1 MQSAA
6 MSRHRRMFRKCSL
19 DVAKKN
25 HIISVGYTAGRS
37 MFRKFCLYV
46 SKNSISSVYATQQ
59 TQGQCSESFVSMSL
73 KTAYRQ
79 CMRHNRHKGNV
90 QKSKR
95 NENCYK
101 LWEQRFL
108 PSVLPRSLSSER
120 KTFSL
125 PRGRPKI
132 MLLSFSNS
140 WICLNFGRILM
151 YVL

>member
-6 MSRHRRMFRKCSL
+6 MSRHKRMFRKCSL
-19 DVAKKN
+19 DVAKK
-25 HIISVGYTAGRS
+25 IISSA
-37 MFRKFCLYV
+37 L
-46 SKNSISSVYATQQ
+46 ATQQ
-59 TQGQCSESFVSMSL
+59 AGQCSESFVSMSL
-73 KTAYRQ
+73 KTAYRK
-79 CMRHNRHKGNV
+79 CMRHNRRKDNV